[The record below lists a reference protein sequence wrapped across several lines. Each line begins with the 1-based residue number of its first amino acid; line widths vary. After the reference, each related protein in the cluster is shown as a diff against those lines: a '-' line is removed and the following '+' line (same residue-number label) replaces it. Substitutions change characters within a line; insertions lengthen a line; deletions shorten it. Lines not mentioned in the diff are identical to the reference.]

1 MKENIITLKNIT
13 KKYGKRVILDNISLT
28 INANQ
33 ITGLLGP
40 NGSGKTSLFY
50 IVAGLIY
57 PDAGTIEFNGVDI
70 SHYPMYK
77 RAQKGIGYLPQEAS
91 VFKKMTVAQ
100 NILSVL
106 ELQISNKKHQL
117 KRLDEI
123 LDTFSIA
130 HIKDSYGSALSGGE
144 RRRVEIARLIAN
156 EPSFVLLDEPFAGVD
171 PLAVAEISDL
181 IKSLKQINIGVLITD
196 HNVKDILGVVDLAHV
211 LSSGNIIF
219 SGTNQQA
226 LQDPIVKKVYLG

>member
-106 ELQISNKKHQL
+106 ELQVSNKKHQL

-226 LQDPIVKKVYLG
+226 LQDPTVKKVYLG